1 MKLFLQK
8 VSIYIAVISLVIFAF
23 IAIQST
29 LNKILPNDFKR
40 HPVIIQALKN
50 KEYKPEIVV
59 LGDSRAMFGINAKT
73 ISENLPNNPIT
84 FNLSSVGQ
92 NMQEGAYFC
101 SILPQ
106 SVKTIIHCVDYA
118 TFTQEN
124 IEINNAK
131 ALSLI
136 TSGFTLN
143 EDILKIIQPHPYF
156 YRNKI
161 VNLYEARSFFK
172 SSLHVTFRTFI
183 DNEKFDTEKYNDLY
197 FPYIYKDERHPNYPN
212 KYKGFNPD
220 TLIIANKKIQLA
232 NKISSYL
239 NEKNIQYNIVLMPLN
254 PDISKVEERISN
266 EYIAN
271 INQQLPDI
279 KIINLYNL
287 LESNDFY
294 DGVHPNRKG
303 AEKISKE
310 IANILVNNINN
321 IENNNE

>member
-8 VSIYIAVISLVIFAF
+8 ASIYIAVISLVVFAF

-29 LNKILPNDFKR
+29 LNKILPSDFKR
-40 HPVIIQALKN
+40 HPVIIEALN
-50 KEYKPEIVV
+50 NTEHKPEIVI

-73 ISENLPNNPIT
+73 ISENLINNPQA

-124 IEINNAK
+124 VEINNAK

-143 EDILKIIQPHPYF
+143 EDILKIIQPHPFF

-161 VNLYEARSFFK
+161 VNLYEARSFLK
-172 SSLHVTFRTFI
+172 SSLHVSFRSLM
-183 DNEKFDTEKYNDLY
+183 DNEKFNTEKYYDLY
-197 FPYIYKDERHPNYPN
+197 FPYIYEEERHPNYPN

-220 TLIIANKKIQLA
+220 TLVVANKKIQLA
-232 NKISSYL
+232 DKISSYL
-239 NEKNIQYNIVLMPLN
+239 KEKNIEYYIVLMPLN
-254 PDISKVEERISN
+254 PDISKVEEGISD

-279 KIINLYNL
+279 KIINLCNL
-287 LESNDFY
+287 LESSDFY
-294 DGVHPNRKG
+294 DGVHPNTKG
-303 AEKISKE
+303 AEKVSKE
-310 IANILVNNINN
+310 IASILVNEINKT
-321 IENNNE
+321 ENNNE